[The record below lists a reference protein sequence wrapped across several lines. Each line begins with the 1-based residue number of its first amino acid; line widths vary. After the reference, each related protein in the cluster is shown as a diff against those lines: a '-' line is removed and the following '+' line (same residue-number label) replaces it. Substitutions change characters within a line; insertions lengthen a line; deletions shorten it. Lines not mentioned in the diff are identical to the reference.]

1 MSSEFPMKLTSTAFA
16 DNGAIPSDFAFCAP
30 DAATHVTLSKNLSP
44 DLAWS
49 DLPPGTKSLALICH
63 DYDVPSKAD
72 DVNQEGKSI
81 PASLPRIDFY
91 HWVLVDLP
99 PALGGIARGAFS
111 DSVTAKG
118 KPGPNGPHG
127 TRQGVNDYTLWF
139 GGNAD
144 MGGDYYGY
152 DGCCPPWNDT
162 IVHHYVF
169 TLYALDVAR
178 APVEGRFTGGEAL
191 AAIKPHVLGKAAI
204 TGLYSL
210 NPAVPAKA

>member
-1 MSSEFPMKLTSTAFA
+1 MKLTSTAFA
-16 DNGAIPSDFAFCAP
+16 DNTAIPADFAFCAP
-30 DAATHVTLSKNLSP
+30 DAATHVTLSKNLNP
-44 DLAWS
+44 DFAWS
-49 DLPPGTKSLALICH
+49 ELPPGTQSLALICH

-72 DVNQEGKSI
+72 DVNQEGKTI
-81 PASLPRIDFY
+81 FASLPRIDFH
-91 HWVLVDLP
+91 HWVLLDISPTLS
-99 PALGGIARGAFS
+99 GIARGKFS

-118 KPGPNGPHG
+118 KPGPHGPHG

-139 GGNAD
+139 AGNAD

-191 AAIKPHVLGKAAI
+191 AAIKPHVLATATL

-210 NPAVPAKA
+210 NPAVPAKG